1 MKFIPIGILFTA
13 LAVSSLAQTIQ
24 TPDRAKWMCRDLA
37 ESGNFIYQGETVFG
51 KQACRPIPQAPVQL
65 PAATPAPQV
74 AVQPTPTPAS
84 EPAVKPDKPVMSMG
98 TTAPKATVVL
108 YRPSRFIDKARNAT
122 VYIDNR
128 PLCILADNTHYK
140 FEVLAGRH
148 SFAGLANLNS
158 TGERTLPGS
167 EYNLAADQT
176 YYLTLTK
183 NWLIFAVSAQQG
195 ESEAGRT
202 KSIKERNILVQPGGN
217 EPSR

>member
-1 MKFIPIGILFTA
+1 MKFRAIGMLFTA
-13 LAVSSLAQTIQ
+13 IAVTSFAQTIQ
-24 TPDRAKWMCRDLA
+24 TPDPKKWMCRDLA

-51 KQACRPIPQAPVQL
+51 KQACRPIPQAPVQQ

-74 AVQPTPTPAS
+74 ALQPTPTPAPK
-84 EPAVKPDKPVMSMG
+84 PAVKPHKSVMSMG
-98 TTAPKATVVL
+98 TAAPKATVVR

-167 EYNLAADQT
+167 EYNLVANQT

-183 NWLIFAVSAQQG
+183 NWLIFAVSGQQG
-195 ESEAGRT
+195 ESEAGKT
-202 KSIKERNILVQPGGN
+202 KPIKERNILVQPGGN
-217 EPSR
+217 ETSQ